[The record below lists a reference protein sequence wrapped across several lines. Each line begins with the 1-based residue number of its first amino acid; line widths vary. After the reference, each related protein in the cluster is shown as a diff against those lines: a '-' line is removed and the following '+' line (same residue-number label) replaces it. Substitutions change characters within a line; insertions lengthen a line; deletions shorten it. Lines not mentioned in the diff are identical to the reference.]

1 MRWSFIFDATIFCC
15 ERYFFLYFSS
25 RVIFDLFFRVRRCS
39 WKLRLF
45 TSATWRKKKKKNLIH
60 GYHGIDVLENVIS
73 ILYTSR
79 FYMSS
84 SGDWREMAVT
94 TCVSDTWS
102 YERVGILVH
111 QSLTLLTSRHYWSMA
126 HQSANLWFV
135 VVPFQNSVGINVGL
149 NPSFASFAI
158 SLYSLQF
165 SRLWTELIFVIAY

>member
-1 MRWSFIFDATIFCC
+1 MKFHFWRHDILLRTIFFLILFLTGNFRLILSSSALQLKASFI
-15 ERYFFLYFSS
+15 YFRNL
-25 RVIFDLFFRVRRCS
+25 
-39 WKLRLF
+39 
-45 TSATWRKKKKKNLIH
+45 TEKKKNLIH

-149 NPSFASFAI
+149 DPSFASFAI